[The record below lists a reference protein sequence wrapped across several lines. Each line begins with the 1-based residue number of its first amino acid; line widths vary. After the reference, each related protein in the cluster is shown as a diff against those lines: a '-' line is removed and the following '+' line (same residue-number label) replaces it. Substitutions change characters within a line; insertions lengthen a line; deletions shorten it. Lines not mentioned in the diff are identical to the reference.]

1 MACCAPT
8 QGDPEARKRS
18 KDLDETI
25 KQERKDE
32 VKKVKLLLLGT
43 GDSGKSTFLKQMK
56 IINKNGF
63 TKSETDRYKRI
74 LRDNALRSIQVLCE
88 QAEKK
93 DFKIPKKLQESV
105 QAVMN
110 ATELDSELVP
120 QIQKLWKSAVITEVW
135 HVRNTFQIHG
145 SADYYI
151 KNVHRFVDEAWE
163 PSNEDILRARMR
175 TSGIIETKFEEGGL
189 EFTIVDVGGQRT
201 ERRKWLHCFDNVTAV
216 IYLAA
221 LDEYDMKLEE
231 DNGTNRM
238 TESIKLFSE
247 VTSSQWFK
255 NTSVILFLNKD
266 DLFREKLPRS
276 PLSKLFPEYSGGE
289 SYDDALKFI
298 EGKYKEAFGSADVL
312 YTWVTCA
319 IDTQNVER
327 VFFSIRDTVFRRSL
341 QSFM

>member
-1 MACCAPT
+1 MSEILFKFTAPPT
-8 QGDPEARKRS
+8 STPASHSIPIYSLHFLTISPRS
-18 KDLDETI
+18 
-25 KQERKDE
+25 
-32 VKKVKLLLLGT
+32 
-43 GDSGKSTFLKQMK
+43 
-56 IINKNGF
+56 
-63 TKSETDRYKRI
+63 
-74 LRDNALRSIQVLCE
+74 
-88 QAEKK
+88 
-93 DFKIPKKLQESV
+93 
-105 QAVMN
+105 
-110 ATELDSELVP
+110 
-120 QIQKLWKSAVITEVW
+120 
-135 HVRNTFQIHG
+135 
-145 SADYYI
+145 YI
-151 KNVHRFVDEAWE
+151 KHVQRFVDESWE

-201 ERRKWLHCFDNVTAV
+201 ERRKWLHCFDNVTSV

-255 NTSVILFLNKD
+255 QTSVILFLNKD

-276 PLSKLFPEYSGGE
+276 PLNKLFPEYTDGDNYE
-289 SYDDALKFI
+289 SALKFI
-298 EGKYKEAFGSADVL
+298 ESKYKENFGSADVL

>member
-1 MACCAPT
+1 MACCGGPS
-8 QGDPEARKRS
+8 GDPETRAKSKSIDDQIKSDRKEDIR
-18 KDLDETI
+18 
-25 KQERKDE
+25 
-32 VKKVKLLLLGT
+32 KVKLLLLGT

-56 IINKNGF
+56 IINSTGF
-63 TKSETDRYKRI
+63 SRSEVERYRRI
-74 LRDNALRSIQVLCE
+74 LRDNTLRSIQVLIE
-88 QAEKK
+88 QAQRKEY
-93 DFKIPKKLQESV
+93 KIPKKNSESI
-105 QAVMN
+105 QAIID
-110 ATELDSELVP
+110 ATELEADLVP
-120 QIQKLWKSAVITEVW
+120 HIQKMWKLSAIEKTWAE
-135 HVRNTFQIHG
+135 RNTFQIHG

-151 KNVHRFVDEAWE
+151 KNAPRFVNESFE
-163 PSNEDILRARMR
+163 PTNEDILRARMR
-175 TSGIIETKFEEGGL
+175 TSGIIETKFELEGM

-231 DNGTNRM
+231 DQNTNRM
-238 TESIKLFSE
+238 TESLKLFAE

-255 NTSVILFLNKD
+255 QTGVILFLNKD
-266 DLFREKLPRS
+266 DLFRDKLPKS
-276 PLSKLFPEYSGGE
+276 PLSKLFSEYLGGDDYE
-289 SYDDALKFI
+289 SALKFI
-298 EGKYKEAFGSADVL
+298 ESKYKEAFGSADVL

>member
-1 MACCAPT
+1 MACCMPN
-8 QGDPEARKRS
+8 QGNPEDRLRS
-18 KDLDETI
+18 KELEEQI
-25 KQERKDE
+25 KQERKDANR
-32 VKKVKLLLLGT
+32 KVKLLLLGT

-88 QAEKK
+88 QAERKE
-93 DFKIPKKLQESV
+93 FKIPKKLQDAF
-105 QAVMN
+105 QTVMN
-110 ATELDSELVP
+110 ATELEAELVP
-120 QIQKLWKSAVITEVW
+120 LIQKLWKSNVIQEVY

-151 KNVHRFVDEAWE
+151 KHVQRFVEESYE

-201 ERRKWLHCFDNVTAV
+201 ERRKWLHCFDNVTSV

-276 PLSKLFPEYSGGE
+276 PLSKLFPEYTDGDNYE
-289 SYDDALKFI
+289 SALKFI
-298 EGKYKEAFGSADVL
+298 ESKYKDNFGSADVL